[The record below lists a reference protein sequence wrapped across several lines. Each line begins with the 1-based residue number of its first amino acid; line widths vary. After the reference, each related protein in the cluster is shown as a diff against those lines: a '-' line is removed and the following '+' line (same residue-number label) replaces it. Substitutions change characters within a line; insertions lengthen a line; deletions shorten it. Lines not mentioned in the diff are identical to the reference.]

1 MSVGRTAYRL
11 AALALSLLGV
21 GTAAIAEMAESFN
34 RYYFRAHLPGSSIL
48 SWIGVSVAFP
58 ASTEGVLLVVKRR
71 LDGSE

>member
-34 RYYFRAHLPGSSIL
+34 RYYFRTHLPGSATL
-48 SWIGVSVAFP
+48 RWIGVGVAFA
-58 ASTEGVLLVVKRR
+58 ASTEGVLLIIKRR

>member
-11 AALALSLLGV
+11 AALALSLPGL

-48 SWIGVSVAFP
+48 S
-58 ASTEGVLLVVKRR
+58 
-71 LDGSE
+71 